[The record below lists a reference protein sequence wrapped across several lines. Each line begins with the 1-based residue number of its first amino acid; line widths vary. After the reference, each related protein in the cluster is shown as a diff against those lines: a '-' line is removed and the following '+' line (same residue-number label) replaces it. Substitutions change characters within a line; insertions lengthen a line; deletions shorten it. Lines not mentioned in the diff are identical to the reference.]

1 MILIFID
8 YTWGGIY
15 GHFEIWNRL
24 RVEESIP
31 ELKCFHNISL
41 ILK

>member
-1 MILIFID
+1 MDILK
-8 YTWGGIY
+8 
-15 GHFEIWNRL
+15 FETAYAAL